1 MSSRTI
7 ESGWMSED
15 RHHQVEDLEQQITAL
30 TTQREQL
37 LEKEDQARHES
48 GSRQQELVYFQ
59 LVNQTAHRLTERGA
73 NLLVDLQPQLRS
85 IVYSFDY
92 QEEARLIAIEQS
104 LTTGHGQRQNERS
117 QILDALGQRLGE
129 LGQSPE
135 SDTRRQSER
144 KILTAFWYRHHCENQ
159 VDWARFY
166 LTRLELGR
174 LRLLTQ
180 TDFSDSGTIARLEK
194 QAIQIGKDEH
204 RVAIA
209 QKQSKELA
217 AYHSHY
223 DQAVGGLDLNGT
235 HPAGPKV
242 SGDWLVGGDTRP
254 NVVDLS
260 PEYTE
265 LGETLLWA
273 GRLHQAWDN
282 DIDPD
287 TFVRDVIGRIRSDLQ
302 KDARLAEREGTAGL
316 EEIHQPADNRRLSL
330 TQPLGERLIQISS
343 S

>member
-1 MSSRTI
+1 MSSKTR
-7 ESGWMSED
+7 EFGWLSKD

-37 LEKEDQARHES
+37 LAEEDQARHES
-48 GSRQQELVYFQ
+48 GSRQQGLVYFQ
-59 LVNQTAHRLTERGA
+59 LVNQTAHRLKERGP
-73 NLLVDLQPQLRS
+73 NLLVDLQPQLRN
-85 IVYSFDY
+85 IVYSFDN
-92 QEEARLIAIEQS
+92 QEEVRLVAIEQS
-104 LTTGHGQRQNERS
+104 LTTGHDQRQNERS

-144 KILTAFWYRHHCENQ
+144 KILTALWYRHHCENQ

-166 LTRLELGR
+166 LTRLELSR

-180 TDFSDSGTIARLEK
+180 TDFSDSKTIARLEK
-194 QAIQIGKDEH
+194 QAIRIGKDEH
-204 RVAIA
+204 RVTIA
-209 QKQSKELA
+209 QKQSEKLA

-235 HPAGPKV
+235 HSTGPKA
-242 SGDWLVGGDTRP
+242 SEDWLVGDNARP
-254 NVVDLS
+254 NVVDLV

-273 GRLHQAWDN
+273 GRLCQAWDN

-287 TFVRDVIGRIRSDLQ
+287 TFVRDVIGRIRNDLQ
-302 KDARLAEREGTAGL
+302 KDARLAEREGAAGL
-316 EEIHQPADNRRLSL
+316 EEIHQPVDNRRLSL
-330 TQPLGERLIQISS
+330 TQPLGERLIQVSS